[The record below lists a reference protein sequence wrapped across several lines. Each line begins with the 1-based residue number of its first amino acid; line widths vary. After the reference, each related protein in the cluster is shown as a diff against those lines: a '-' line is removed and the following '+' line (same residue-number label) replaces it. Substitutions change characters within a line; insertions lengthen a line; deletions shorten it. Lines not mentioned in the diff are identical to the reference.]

1 MDLRIGHRIEAG
13 RRSESHIF
21 IKSVIKMIKKKT
33 CYSIYDKVHCIMK
46 NISQI
51 ETPVSYYLK

>member
-1 MDLRIGHRIEAG
+1 MDLRIGHRIGAG

-21 IKSVIKMIKKKT
+21 IKSVIKMIKKN

>member
-21 IKSVIKMIKKKT
+21 IKSVNKMIKKT
-33 CYSIYDKVHCIMK
+33 CYSIYDKV
-46 NISQI
+46 Q
-51 ETPVSYYLK
+51 